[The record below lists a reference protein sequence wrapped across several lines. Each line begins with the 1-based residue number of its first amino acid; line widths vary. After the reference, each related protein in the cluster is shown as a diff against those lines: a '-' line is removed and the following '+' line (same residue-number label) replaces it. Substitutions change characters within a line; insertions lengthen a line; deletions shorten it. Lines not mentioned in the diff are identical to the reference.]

1 MTFQFSVLTIS
12 FIQANIEKL
21 GDLDFFSLDCNAAGS
36 SQLVAKA
43 LDDLAGLIEEVGMK
57 NLCKQLNLDC
67 DF

>member
-1 MTFQFSVLTIS
+1 MMLQFSVLTIS

-43 LDDLAGLIEEVGMK
+43 LDDLAGLIEEVGME
-57 NLCKQLNLDC
+57 NLCKQLDLDC